1 MIVTVIPVDC
11 VKLSE
16 RTLWLDSMDIVM
28 HVSSWWLFY
37 IGNGLNDMNLM
48 QINNDCC
55 VSHTICFTIDCI
67 YETVLLRFDSILC
80 QLEKQSILTLSRLHS
95 FLFGLI

>member
-1 MIVTVIPVDC
+1 
-11 VKLSE
+11 
-16 RTLWLDSMDIVM
+16 MDGFYGYSYACFIVM
-28 HVSSWWLFY
+28 NFY

-48 QINNDCC
+48 QINNDCF
-55 VSHTICFTIDCI
+55 VSHTIWFTIDCI
-67 YETVLLRFDSILC
+67 YETILLRFDLILW